1 MKRLSD
7 LYNDIDNIMQNNE
20 YYDDDTEETVC
31 DISEEEIYQ
40 QLIERND
47 YRFLTTEAI
56 KDEIHKFFTDW
67 NYRMKKSTNWEEN
80 IIMSKLRVWWI
91 PQIGINEIFYVPVNT
106 PEEGKKLLDTLAAY
120 DAFQL
125 QNNVKSDCFNVGGLQ
140 MFDEEDEDWYD
151 WNVETDNYFY
161 DDLDKYCE
169 SEDCEQA
176 EELENFQ
183 KEVFKQIDWSKIP
196 DWFTEIW
203 LNKRYIL

>member
-1 MKRLSD
+1 
-7 LYNDIDNIMQNNE
+7 
-20 YYDDDTEETVC
+20 
-31 DISEEEIYQ
+31 
-40 QLIERND
+40 
-47 YRFLTTEAI
+47 
-56 KDEIHKFFTDW
+56 
-67 NYRMKKSTNWEEN
+67 
-80 IIMSKLRVWWI
+80 MSKLRVWWI

-161 DDLDKYCE
+161 DNLDEYCK
-169 SEDCEQA
+169 SEHCEQA

-196 DWFTEIW
+196 D
-203 LNKRYIL
+203 

>member
-1 MKRLSD
+1 MDKITIL
-7 LYNDIDNIMQNNE
+7 
-20 YYDDDTEETVC
+20 
-31 DISEEEIYQ
+31 
-40 QLIERND
+40 
-47 YRFLTTEAI
+47 
-56 KDEIHKFFTDW
+56 
-67 NYRMKKSTNWEEN
+67 WED

-140 MFDEEDEDWYD
+140 MFDEEDEDLYD
-151 WNVETDNYFY
+151 WNVETDNYIY
-161 DDLDKYCE
+161 DDLDEYCK

-196 DWFTEIW
+196 D
-203 LNKRYIL
+203 